1 VPKYSSFTPF
11 GALTFSSKPSRVQTI
26 YEANKANL
34 NPKDNENFDLSPGTN
49 VESMIYARSRVQ
61 AAARYALERAYNNAN
76 PLKATETLP
85 VLEKEYGLVPA
96 PTDRLS
102 QRRAALAARML
113 LPGGAIY
120 TNVTNALLTLLG
132 TDFKYYRVTKAVE
145 AINFPTIGGDSPG
158 NFASAQTVIKN
169 YLVTSTVSV
178 GLGSP
183 QVVNYVPFNTATA
196 ISLLNGDTLVVY
208 PENIDLA
215 ERVVVSNVTSST
227 FLATFNN
234 AHDPNVIATTQPFP
248 YWVSSQ
254 RFSLVI
260 VTRACA
266 ENFDK
271 RRQINELMARIAR
284 GVSSWAIVPDLDGS
298 HTAPFTVE
306 DPIYGRVGYAGI
318 TSVAY
323 P

>member
-1 VPKYSSFTPF
+1 VPKFSSFTPF
-11 GALTFSSKPSRVQTI
+11 GALAYSSKPSRVQTI

-34 NPKDNENFDLSPGTN
+34 NSKDNENFDLTRGTN
-49 VESMIYARSRVQ
+49 IEAMIYARSRVQ
-61 AAARYALERAYNNAN
+61 AAARYTLDRAYNNAN

-102 QRRAALAARML
+102 QRRAALAARMM

-120 TNVTNALLTLLG
+120 TNVTNALLKLLG
-132 TDFKYYRVTKAVE
+132 TDFKYYRVTKSFE
-145 AINFPTIGGDSPG
+145 AINFPTTGGDSPG

-169 YLVTSTVSV
+169 YRVTSTISS

-183 QVVNYVPFNTATA
+183 QVVNYASFNPATA
-196 ISLLNGDTLVVY
+196 ISLLNGDTLVVN

-215 ERVVVSNVTSST
+215 ERVTVSNVTGTT
-227 FLATFNN
+227 FRATFVN
-234 AHDPNVIATTQPFP
+234 AHDANVIATTQPFP

-266 ENFDK
+266 ENFEK
-271 RRQINELMARIAR
+271 RRQINELMARITR
-284 GVSSWAIVPDLDGS
+284 GVSTWDIVPDLDGS
-298 HTAPFTVE
+298 HTAPFTVA